1 MRPRSGT
8 EFDLWVVDEQ
18 DNPATFPPWLAE
30 AVEDRFGAGPFVVT
44 SSAGLI
50 EARPGDL
57 IMRDGERVT
66 VHTALQA
73 RPRSVRPSSPSRAE
87 VALTFLGPPP
97 LGRRNTDR
105 RPQGVHGVLP
115 VLAVAFFL
123 GLMAS
128 GLAWLMIKLIG
139 HNPSPL

>member
-73 RPRSVRPSSPSRAE
+73 SASDSQLESQRLSGNNRQGH
-87 VALTFLGPPP
+87 GPP
-97 LGRRNTDR
+97 LFGTATGTR
-105 RPQGVHGVLP
+105 RPKVCQGRALRAAEG
-115 VLAVAFFL
+115 
-123 GLMAS
+123 G
-128 GLAWLMIKLIG
+128 
-139 HNPSPL
+139 